1 MTPPF
6 LSPVTGAPLRE
17 TDGAWTTAAGDERYP
32 VRDGLPVL
40 VPRPEAHLARLD
52 ALRASQKG
60 DWYTADHRRTYDA
73 GPYRRHVE
81 RRRALLRALVAEHT
95 AFPPGSAPA
104 AIDLG
109 CGDGAASRWLMEWL
123 PPATRWFLTDYNLE
137 RLARARRDAPAG
149 ADVTCFVSDITAPV
163 LPENTFDVVFSH
175 HVIEHVLDDRGVFVT
190 AHRLLKPGG
199 VFFLGCPNEAV
210 FCWLL
215 AYALSPAT
223 LRRSDHIHFYDAPTL
238 AALARSAGLEPVRTA
253 YVGYGVPHWGLDARL
268 RRWAVMD
275 DLFHFFGSRWARSQ
289 ASSLYMVLKKAPA

>member
-81 RRRALLRALVAEHT
+81 RRRALLRALVAEHA

-149 ADVTCFVSDITAPV
+149 TDVTCFVSDITAPV

-210 FCWLL
+210 LCWLL

-238 AALARSAGLEPVRTA
+238 EALARSAGLEPVRTA